1 MWFFYGLLI
10 KDLFVAAPNVLGFTF
25 GMAQMI
31 LYLVYKNTKRPIL
44 QEYKLNEMPNRVA
57 AANDEIILAT
67 ENTNQTELKTGDT
80 EKKKT
85 SSNEADEDHENQSQT
100 RITNDRETSPE
111 SIVWSRGRCPEG

>member
-1 MWFFYGLLI
+1 MFLQ
-10 KDLFVAAPNVLGFTF
+10 APNVLGFTF
-25 GMAQMI
+25 GIAQMI

-44 QEYKLNEMPNRVA
+44 PEYKLNEMPNRVA

-80 EKKKT
+80 EKKKKN
-85 SSNEADEDHENQSQT
+85 SSDEADGDHENQSQT

-111 SIVWSRGRCPEG
+111 SIV